1 MVDGPSKQI
10 AATLD
15 MVMSRSLARDNSLVF
30 HLDDFVLGETSEKQ
44 LLKKK
49 FKGYLKLLE
58 RSASRHLQFGQQ
70 VTPRATDDG
79 KQCRVLK
86 MGWAVGLRV
95 VRLVHGRRSW
105 L

>member
-58 RSASRHLQFGQQ
+58 DLPVVTFNLVSKLPRELQTTVSNIGSWN
-70 VTPRATDDG
+70 RRI
-79 KQCRVLK
+79 C
-86 MGWAVGLRV
+86 GLR
-95 VRLVHGRRSW
+95 R
-105 L
+105 